1 MSVRR
6 RSPVFSACD
15 ARPLSQ
21 AGLAGGGRMGRS
33 AWLMPWLAAL
43 SAAAA
48 MAEPDRALAAGSA
61 YQVDTGVVSSP
72 GNCKVDAWT
81 SFAAN
86 SKEYFSALAP
96 SCVAD
101 LGRPVELSAQF
112 SRFRSDDEWT
122 TAILPK
128 VKTNIV
134 PGGAIGQW
142 SVALAATAAYDATA
156 RELAGFNLV
165 VPATLRVTEN
175 VRINLNAGYLRA
187 LNPGR
192 GFFSYGA
199 GIDLRTP
206 DNVWTVT
213 GEVFGALGK
222 AQEDDARGELKPRWQ
237 LGLRYRPVD
246 EFNVDLIYGRNLL
259 GESANWITL
268 ATTVRF
274 KAGR

>member
-1 MSVRR
+1 M
-6 RSPVFSACD
+6 P
-15 ARPLSQ
+15 
-21 AGLAGGGRMGRS
+21 AGARMGRS

-43 SAAAA
+43 SAAAT
-48 MAEPDRALAAGSA
+48 MAGPDRALAAGSA
-61 YQVDTGVVSSP
+61 YQVDTGVVGSP
-72 GNCKVDAWT
+72 GNCKVDSWA
-81 SFAAN
+81 SSAAN
-86 SKEYFSALAP
+86 ADFFAALAP

-112 SRFRSDDEWT
+112 SRFRSDEEWT

-156 RELAGFNLV
+156 RELAAFNLV

-192 GFFSYGA
+192 DFFSYGA

-237 LGLRYRPVD
+237 LGLRWRPVD
-246 EFNVDLIYGRNLL
+246 EFNIDLIYGRNLL